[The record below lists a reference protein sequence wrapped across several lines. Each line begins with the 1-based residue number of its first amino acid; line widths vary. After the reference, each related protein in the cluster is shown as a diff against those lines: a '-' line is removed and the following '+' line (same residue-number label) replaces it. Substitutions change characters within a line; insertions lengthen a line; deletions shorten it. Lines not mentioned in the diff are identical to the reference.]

1 MVLLLIPTESKWK
14 HKEEL
19 QIIKLTIFSSAFRK
33 LYWSDW
39 DRSNPKIEFSDLDGT
54 GRELLLGSD
63 SVKLPNSLVVLE
75 HSGELCFADA
85 GNKKVECIDSQS
97 RQIRTISQ
105 DLSYPFGLTFTHD
118 QFYWTDWTT

>member
-1 MVLLLIPTESKWK
+1 MALQLILTGSKC
-14 HKEEL
+14 
-19 QIIKLTIFSSAFRK
+19 IKGGLSFNPSNNIPSRFYRK

-63 SVKLPNSLVVLE
+63 AVKLPNSLVVLD
-75 HSGELCFADA
+75 HSGELCYADA